1 MSIFE
6 HWKSPDGFFSVFVK
20 DIQSFQVNWN
30 VRAAKSQS
38 QWKVCYFTL
47 DFFKTH
53 FSVFYFYGE
62 PGTMKLH
69 DA

>member
-1 MSIFE
+1 M
-6 HWKSPDGFFSVFVK
+6 FVK
-20 DIQSFQVNWN
+20 DVQSFQVNWN
-30 VRAAKSQS
+30 VRAAKSSLFCQS

-53 FSVFYFYGE
+53 FSIFCFYGE
-62 PGTMKLH
+62 PGTMKVH